1 MSFDV
6 STVQIAAIVAIVAI
20 CIRWRHR
27 LTSSQQLISGINEL
41 YQWLDGNRDK
51 VLLYTRF
58 AQIVAGLLFLLFGFY
73 IGRDHLHLIRAGV
86 RTEGIIV
93 DYKWESFPGRM
104 ASDQKSGLMPIVKF
118 QTRDTVVQFKD
129 WKGSNAPLPN
139 VRVVVLYDTANP
151 SLAMIDRPVW
161 NWIPWGPMIVLGV
174 FLIVVGIKGFCLG
187 LFNVSR

>member
-1 MSFDV
+1 MSLLFKIGAV
-6 STVQIAAIVAIVAI
+6 VAIVAI
-20 CIRWRHR
+20 YIRWRHR
-27 LTSSQQLISGINEL
+27 LTSSQQLISAINKL

-58 AQIVAGLLFLLFGFY
+58 AQILAGLFFLLLGFH

-104 ASDQKSGLMPIVKF
+104 ASDWGSGLMPIVKF
-118 QTRDTVVQFKD
+118 QTPGTVVQFKD
-129 WKGSNAPLPN
+129 WKGSNAPLRN
-139 VRVVVLYDTANP
+139 FRVVVLYDAANP

-161 NWIPWGPMIVLGV
+161 NWIPWGPSMALGA
-174 FLIVVGIKGFCLG
+174 FLILVATKGFC
-187 LFNVSR
+187 FSRVKVSK

>member
-161 NWIPWGPMIVLGV
+161 NWIPGADDRLGC
-174 FLIVVGIKGFCLG
+174 FSDCGGD
-187 LFNVSR
+187 

>member
-1 MSFDV
+1 MSLLFKIGAV
-6 STVQIAAIVAIVAI
+6 VAIVAI

-27 LTSSQQLISGINEL
+27 LTSSQQLIDGINEL

-58 AQIVAGLLFLLFGFY
+58 VQIFAGLFFLLFGFY
-73 IGRDHLHLIRAGV
+73 IGRDHLHLIREGV
-86 RTEGIIV
+86 RTEGTIV

-104 ASDQKSGLMPIVKF
+104 ARDRDSGLMPIVKF
-118 QTRDTVVQFKD
+118 QTPDTVVQFKD

-139 VRVVVLYDTANP
+139 IRVVVLYDAANP

-161 NWIPWGPMIVLGV
+161 NWIPWGPCIALGV
-174 FLIVVGIKGFCLG
+174 FLIMVAIKGFCFSPFKLSKG
-187 LFNVSR
+187 E